1 MDTLKGGFCSF
12 CNYKIFKSK
21 NQEVTFPYFH
31 CPSVCLKALTP
42 FYLVVI
48 MCVHD
53 TSQMVSF
60 VGVSF
65 VVFSCDGKQTGV
77 GVILIFESW
86 LCY

>member
-1 MDTLKGGFCSF
+1 MDFVVSAIIKFLS
-12 CNYKIFKSK
+12 SE

-60 VGVSF
+60 V
-65 VVFSCDGKQTGV
+65 VFSCDGKQTGV

>member
-1 MDTLKGGFCSF
+1 MDFVVSAIIKFLS
-12 CNYKIFKSK
+12 SE

-77 GVILIFESW
+77 G
-86 LCY
+86 CYLDF